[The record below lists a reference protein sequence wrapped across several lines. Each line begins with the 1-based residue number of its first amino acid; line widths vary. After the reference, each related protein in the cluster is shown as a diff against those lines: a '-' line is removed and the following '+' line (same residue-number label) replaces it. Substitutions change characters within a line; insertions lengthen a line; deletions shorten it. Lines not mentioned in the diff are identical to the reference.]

1 VQLSYFDLEE
11 EGFDFDDEDL
21 VDDFAL
27 VCFVGVEVDFLC
39 DEVDTFFVG
48 ELLPRTRVPGA
59 SFTGSATVMVRPGA
73 IALEE
78 R

>member
-1 VQLSYFDLEE
+1 MPPCASDSKHSFLSGKLKHCSFSYFDLEE

-39 DEVDTFFVG
+39 DEVDTFFV
-48 ELLPRTRVPGA
+48 
-59 SFTGSATVMVRPGA
+59 
-73 IALEE
+73 
-78 R
+78 

>member
-39 DEVDTFFVG
+39 DEVDTFFV
-48 ELLPRTRVPGA
+48 
-59 SFTGSATVMVRPGA
+59 
-73 IALEE
+73 
-78 R
+78 